1 MELKPFLTVSEQVAS
16 FVRGEVE
23 RGRWRG
29 TVPGMNQLAKELG
42 VNSKTVASALRQ
54 LEQEGYLQGQGSG
67 RNRRVAQQIG
77 PGPRPM
83 LIGILPYDPTD
94 RHSEDLS
101 KLQHALVE
109 AGHAVAFPKKTL
121 TEIGMQTG
129 RVGHLVNQ
137 TAADAWVVSA
147 GSREVLEWFAT
158 QPLPVFAMFGR
169 RQGLS
174 IAGTGPDKLVSSIAA
189 TRQLITLGHRRIV
202 NICRRE
208 RRLPT
213 PGDEESAFLAE
224 LANHGIAVGDYNIP
238 DWKETKEGLQTL
250 LESLFQITR
259 PTALLFDEPPIFAAG
274 QQFLARKGIR
284 VPEDVSV
291 FCTDSDP
298 TFAWCVP
305 AIAHIRWDLRPAIL
319 RILRWAKNVSRGR
332 KDLKQT
338 LVSTEFVMGGTIGPP
353 AA

>member
-121 TEIGMQTG
+121 TEIG
-129 RVGHLVNQ
+129 LF
-137 TAADAWVVSA
+137 
-147 GSREVLEWFAT
+147 L
-158 QPLPVFAMFGR
+158 
-169 RQGLS
+169 
-174 IAGTGPDKLVSSIAA
+174 
-189 TRQLITLGHRRIV
+189 QLIRFPMQ
-202 NICRRE
+202 
-208 RRLPT
+208 RLFFDLFHTIT
-213 PGDEESAFLAE
+213 P
-224 LANHGIAVGDYNIP
+224 
-238 DWKETKEGLQTL
+238 
-250 LESLFQITR
+250 
-259 PTALLFDEPPIFAAG
+259 FDT
-274 QQFLARKGIR
+274 Q
-284 VPEDVSV
+284 
-291 FCTDSDP
+291 
-298 TFAWCVP
+298 
-305 AIAHIRWDLRPAIL
+305 
-319 RILRWAKNVSRGR
+319 
-332 KDLKQT
+332 
-338 LVSTEFVMGGTIGPP
+338 
-353 AA
+353 